1 MAYIIRM
8 FNGLEISPY
17 LRAGDNQDL
26 GTGAALTSFLP
37 LPGGGYYDNYR
48 DLKSPQGIRP
58 ITKSGLFL
66 GTQTELRQELQA
78 WRAMLGVRGRL
89 TVEFDDGILRWQWA
103 RLQDVS
109 TPRPRENK
117 GGWLQFALTWIT
129 AAQNWRGVVYGEED
143 WTWGDGTWL
152 FGDGSA
158 EMGVD
163 AQSFTLSDAD
173 ETVTVTHNGDI
184 DAPNVTLRLEMTGS
198 WEDVTIVNETTGQQ
212 LIVERAAPDSTPM
225 LEINAGARS
234 LYLVGAPQT
243 INTIYRD
250 RDSLEIDTSAAHG
263 LASGT
268 TIRIKG
274 TGEYDGDY
282 YPIGTVPP
290 IEISAPIAPTR
301 AAYGTIH
308 TGTVRALTDAY
319 DVTTLT
325 DKARWLVLA
334 PGDNVL
340 RVTWSTFP
348 TTATLTVEFVDHYA

>member
-1 MAYIIRM
+1 M

-17 LRAGDNQDL
+17 LRAGDSQDM

-89 TVEFDDGILRWQWA
+89 TIEFDDGTLRWQWA

-143 WTWGDGTWL
+143 WTWGDESWL

-158 EMGVD
+158 EMGVG
-163 AQSFTLSDAD
+163 AQTFALTSSNQA
-173 ETVTVTHNGDI
+173 VTVTHDGDI
-184 DAPNVTLRLEMTGS
+184 DAPNVTLRLEMTGA
-198 WEDVTIVNETTGQQ
+198 WEDITIINETTAQRIA
-212 LIVERAAPDSTPM
+212 LDFLATSAHTLFEV
-225 LEINAGARS
+225 NAGARS
-234 LYLVGAPQT
+234 VYVGAAPVT
-243 INTIYRD
+243 ISGMSRTDNT
-250 RDSLEIDTSAAHG
+250 LLVVTAAVHG
-263 LASGT
+263 MVTGDEVRIEGT
-268 TIRIKG
+268 DI
-274 TGEYDGDY
+274 YDGDY
-282 YPIGTVPP
+282 YPVTLVSDTSFTVPLDATN
-290 IEISAPIAPTR
+290 S
-301 AAYGTIH
+301 AYGTVLV
-308 TGTVRALTDAY
+308 GTMRQLLPKFT
-319 DVTTLT
+319 VTTFS
-325 DKARWLVLA
+325 DKARWLVMA

-340 RVTWSTFP
+340 RVIRGTFP
-348 TTATLTVEFVDHYA
+348 ATSTLTAEFVDHYG